1 LSIYPSWLR
10 LLPLVGINFKS
21 AENQADDKDLVIGK
35 ITGQIA
41 GVLLCEGDITAHQL
55 NVFCKLFEHFASKL

>member
-1 LSIYPSWLR
+1 LSSYLSWLR

-21 AENQADDKDLVIGK
+21 AENQTDDKDLVIGK

-41 GVLLCEGDITAHQL
+41 SVLLCEGNITTHQL
-55 NVFCKLFEHFASKL
+55 NVFCKLFEHFTSGL